1 MTNTRFTLL
10 SSTLGRAALVFA
22 VVGAAACTGS
32 VEGPEG
38 PGVTPGNTGGGSTT
52 APMNPPTGTPGGTGG
67 QGPGPTAG
75 AGAPTM
81 NPPVT
86 MPPANGE
93 AVPETAGEFV
103 LRRLSNREYDQT
115 LADLLKDTTR
125 PAQDF
130 PDDPETETGYVA
142 PTNVASLNAQYFS
155 ETADAL
161 ADAAVMEGRVAVPC
175 TPTAADETTCARQF
189 ITTFGKRAYRRPLL
203 PAEVASLE
211 ALFKTAR
218 ELQFEFKP
226 ALAQLVKAMLQSP
239 NFIYHWELGP
249 TKGTP
254 QNGVVALTQY
264 QLASRLSYLLWET
277 MPDDVLLAAAD
288 ANQLSTPEQL
298 EAQALRLLASPRA
311 KSALDS
317 FHTQWLQLQSLADIT
332 KSTAKYPAF
341 TEEARPAVISET
353 GEFAQAILTG
363 SGEGTLKALLTAPY
377 TFANQASAPLYGAN
391 ASGTQLVKTDLNPA
405 QRAGILTQTGFLAAR
420 ADAIGSNPALRGI
433 TVFKKLLCGQL
444 PAQPAVI
451 PEVAAES
458 ANVSTRERFALH
470 AQPACAGCH
479 VQFDAY
485 GFAFENY
492 DGVGQFRSMDG
503 GKPVDASGNVTTPGG
518 AQLKFSNAVEMAQ
531 QLAASDE
538 VQWCMT
544 RQWFRYMLG
553 RPDAATE
560 KGSMQLAYNKAKAT
574 PGFSL
579 RDLIL
584 TKVKS
589 MAFRSRLV
597 QDGETF

>member
-1 MTNTRFTLL
+1 
-10 SSTLGRAALVFA
+10 
-22 VVGAAACTGS
+22 
-32 VEGPEG
+32 
-38 PGVTPGNTGGGSTT
+38 
-52 APMNPPTGTPGGTGG
+52 MNP
-67 QGPGPTAG
+67 A
-75 AGAPTM
+75 
-81 NPPVT
+81 T
-86 MPPANGE
+86 MPPPAGE
-93 AVPETAGEFV
+93 APVAETAGEFV

-125 PAQDF
+125 PARDF
-130 PDDPETETGYVA
+130 PDDPESETGYVA

-161 ADAAVMEGRVAVPC
+161 ADAAVTEGRVAVPC
-175 TPTAADETTCARQF
+175 TPTAADEIACARQF

-203 PAEVASLE
+203 PAEVTSLE

-239 NFIYHWELGP
+239 NFLYHWELGP

-254 QNGVVALTQY
+254 QNGAVALTQY

-277 MPDDVLLAAAD
+277 MPDDALLAAAD

-317 FHTQWLQLQSLADIT
+317 FHTQWLQLQNLGDVT
-332 KSTAKYPAF
+332 KNTAKYPAF

-363 SGEGTLKALLTAPY
+363 TGEGTLKALLTAPY
-377 TFANQASAPLYGAN
+377 TFVNQASAPLYGAN
-391 ASGTQLVKTDLNPA
+391 ASGMQLVKTDLNPA

-420 ADAIGSNPALRGI
+420 GDATGSNPALRGI

-444 PAQPAVI
+444 PPQPAVI

-479 VQFDAY
+479 IQFDAY

-492 DGVGQFRSMDG
+492 DGVGQFRTMDG
-503 GKPVDASGNVTTPGG
+503 GKAVDASGNVTTPGG
-518 AQLKFSNAVEMAQ
+518 AQLKFTNAVEMAQ

-579 RDLIL
+579 RDLII

-589 MAFRSRLV
+589 VAFRSRLV